1 MQLVMKDPAANP
13 ATRVSKP
20 TNIKNGESAHAN
32 SLTNQS
38 IGAGQRRRIKRVL
51 LRRAARL
58 PAITTSVLNM
68 VMTRF
73 TVLKCC
79 V

>member
-1 MQLVMKDPAANP
+1 M
-13 ATRVSKP
+13 
-20 TNIKNGESAHAN
+20 
-32 SLTNQS
+32 
-38 IGAGQRRRIKRVL
+38 KRVL

-58 PAITTSVLNM
+58 PVITTSVLNM